1 LAIANDHGLTPLT
14 CLRQSIHDEVYIAT
28 VSLRDREETRTADSR
43 RLRRPERREQIL
55 AAATEAFATGGFA
68 ATGLD
73 DVAAAAG
80 VSRVILYRHFDSKAD
95 LYRRVLGRARAR
107 LAVAVGG
114 PDYTEEI
121 IDALLSAASA
131 DPAGF
136 RLLFHHASRE
146 PEFRAE
152 MDQFRDFMVAT
163 AGTQLAGLIPD
174 PAWADWAAHL
184 VPTAT
189 VHAILAWLDAGEPEP
204 ATAALRV
211 RHAVTGVIAA
221 ARLGPS

>member
-1 LAIANDHGLTPLT
+1 M
-14 CLRQSIHDEVYIAT
+14 SISD
-28 VSLRDREETRTADSR
+28 RDGIRGAGSR

-80 VSRVILYRHFDSKAD
+80 VSRVILYRHFDSKTD
-95 LYRRVLGRARAR
+95 LYRSVLERARAR
-107 LAVAVGG
+107 LAAAVGG
-114 PDYTEEI
+114 PDYTEEV
-121 IDALLSAASA
+121 IDTLLSAASA

-146 PEFRAE
+146 PDFRAE

-163 AGTQLAGLIPD
+163 ARTQLAGLIPD
-174 PAWADWAAHL
+174 RSWADWAAHL

-204 ATAALRV
+204 ATAAPRI

-221 ARLGPS
+221 ARLSPSG